1 MAGRR
6 GSGFKL
12 ECGVTAGIA
21 APLQAPYF
29 VPLVNTV
36 LCTCLSCLFG
46 VGLGLMEN
54 RRGFNPV
61 DSVLDSEFECPQWG
75 VRAAGHREDG
85 TSHQLV
91 PRSSPAVPS
100 GKLAV

>member
-1 MAGRR
+1 MAGRG
-6 GSGFKL
+6 GSGFRL

-21 APLQAPYF
+21 APLQAPHF

-54 RRGFNPV
+54 RGGFNPV
-61 DSVLDSEFECPQWG
+61 DSFLDSEFECLQWG
-75 VRAAGHREDG
+75 IRVAGHREDA
-85 TSHQLV
+85 TSHRLV
-91 PRSSPAVPS
+91 PPSSPAVPH
-100 GKLAV
+100 GMLAV